1 MDQSNRRRW
10 LAALAVMAIACA
22 AGLVWLLNRDDK
34 VPGKPG
40 HPPYLVLAGKD
51 TPEWIRKKCGSCHP
65 NSHPSMLSATD
76 WPRVIQ
82 HMTKMSQE
90 KFGVPFTPVVMVR

>member
-51 TPEWIRKKCGSCHP
+51 TPEWSC
-65 NSHPSMLSATD
+65 SHSPSVYFSRSSLLS
-76 WPRVIQ
+76 
-82 HMTKMSQE
+82 
-90 KFGVPFTPVVMVR
+90 